1 MSYEINKTSGTKLD
15 DLGDNELLVIGD
27 NTNGIT
33 LFGKNTANYGEQLNE
48 NFLRLLENFA
58 KATEPT
64 TPAGQSPIV
73 GQLWWDT
80 VNGVL
85 KVRADS
91 STWKAVGTPLVS
103 VNQPINAKNGEL
115 WYDDSAGSKQLK
127 IYSGGSWQV
136 VGPQSL
142 SDKGASGLS
151 VEEIDNNPIVKIT
164 VGSDDVAIFTNTT
177 IDLTGTPGVLP
188 EFPRTLHPGI
198 NLRSNTENGG
208 LNLGLMRIS
217 SSGIVPV
224 NDAVQNIGASN
235 FRFNNVYASTLYGN
249 GANVTNVAASTAGS
263 ATNATNAA
271 NIAVVQT
278 GNTDVNTKY
287 PVYVGSTA
295 PSNQA
300 VQIDPEFSYT
310 PNSGGNGNPGL
321 LKAPKMEATVFES
334 KALTGG
340 TASPTP
346 PFVVASTDVVANL
359 HAATADKW
367 HTERTLTFTGAITST
382 ATLDGSGNVSIS
394 TTVGSISIGATS
406 ITGTWVSNVANGTG
420 VSISGTAG
428 SGWTP
433 TISIGQAVAT
443 NSNVQFNSLGVGT
456 AAAGTTGEIRA
467 TGDIIGF
474 YTSDA
479 TLKENIFPIE
489 DPLKKL
495 SEITGVTFDWT
506 DEYID
511 SRGGEDGFFIRKKD
525 VGVIAQEIEKV
536 FPELVAKREN
546 GKLAVKY
553 DRLVSLLIEAVK
565 ELNNKVKDL
574 EKKVR

>member
-1 MSYEINKTSGTKLD
+1 MAYEINKTTGTKLD

-27 NTNGIT
+27 SANGIT
-33 LFGKNTANYGEQLNE
+33 LFGKNTSNYGEQLNE

-58 KATEPT
+58 KPTEPT
-64 TPAGQSPIV
+64 TPSGQSPIV

-80 VNGVL
+80 TNNVL

-91 STWKAVGTPLVS
+91 ANWKAVGTPLVS
-103 VNQPINAKNGEL
+103 ENQPSNPKDGEL
-115 WYDDSAGSKQLK
+115 WYDNSAASKQLK
-127 IYSGGSWQV
+127 IYSGGAWQI

-142 SDKGASGLS
+142 NDKGASGIS
-151 VEEIDNNPIVKIT
+151 VQTISNNPIVKIT
-164 VGSDDVAIFTNTT
+164 VGSDDVAIFTNAQ
-177 IDLTGTPGVLP
+177 ISLGISELP
-188 EFPRTLHPGI
+188 AFPRTLYPGL
-198 NLRSNTENGG
+198 NLRSNTESGG
-208 LNLGLMRIS
+208 ITFGSLRIS
-217 SSGIVPV
+217 SSGIVPD
-224 NDAVQNIGASN
+224 NNAVQDIGSN
-235 FRFNNVYASTLYGN
+235 TFRFNNLYATTLYGS
-249 GANVTNVAASTAGS
+249 GANVTNVAASTAVNS
-263 ATNATNAA
+263 TNATNST
-271 NIAVVQT
+271 NINVTTT
-278 GNTDVNTKY
+278 GNADVAIKY
-287 PVYVGSTA
+287 PIYVTA
-295 PSNQA
+295 TSGNQA
-300 VQIDPEFSYT
+300 VQVDTEFTYT
-310 PNSGGNGNPGL
+310 PNAGGNGNPGL

-334 KALTGG
+334 KAVTGT
-340 TASPTP
+340 TASPNP
-346 PFVVASTDVVANL
+346 PFIVASTDLVQKL
-359 HAATADKW
+359 HAFTADKW
-367 HTERTLTFTGAITST
+367 HTARELEFKGAVTSKV
-382 ATLDGSGNVSIS
+382 TLDGSGDLIIN

-406 ITGTWVSNVANGTG
+406 ISGDWVSSVLPGTG
-420 VSISGTAG
+420 VTISGTAA

-433 TISIGQAVAT
+433 TINIGQAVAT
-443 NSNVQFNSLGVGT
+443 NSNVEFNSIGIGT
-456 AAAGTTGEIRA
+456 PAAGTAGEIRA

-525 VGVIAQEIEKV
+525 VGVIAQEIEKI
-536 FPELVAKREN
+536 FPELVATREN